1 MKGLSDTSKSAE
13 AVQISLLRQ
22 SSIARRIELAVTMT
36 SFAIEGALAALRRR
50 YPEANEHELRLLFA
64 EQQYSPLLSQQLR
77 KTQEKREQ

>member
-22 SSIARRIELAVTMT
+22 SSIARRIELAATMT

-50 YPEANEHELRLLFA
+50 YPEATEQELRMLFA
-64 EQQYSPLLSQQLR
+64 EQQYTPSLIQQLR
-77 KTQEKREQ
+77 KSQEN